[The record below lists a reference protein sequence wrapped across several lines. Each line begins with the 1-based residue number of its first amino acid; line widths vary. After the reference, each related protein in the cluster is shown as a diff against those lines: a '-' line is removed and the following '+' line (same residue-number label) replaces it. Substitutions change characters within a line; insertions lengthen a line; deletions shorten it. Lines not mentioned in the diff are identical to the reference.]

1 MTMHTPRGTAPNTHA
16 GTRMR
21 GLAAAALAAAGL
33 SLSACAAEDD
43 GTRSAA
49 SAQGR
54 QCFWAGSVNGFR
66 DAPGDDQIYIDV
78 GVNETYLFQTFGSC
92 PDLDF
97 TEALALESGPS
108 NYVCDAR
115 DVDLIIPEPVAGPRK
130 CPVRMIRKL
139 EPGEPG
145 MQ

>member
-1 MTMHTPRGTAPNTHA
+1 MTTPLRQAVTCR
-16 GTRMR
+16 TRVR
-21 GLAAAALAAAGL
+21 AFIALAAGL
-33 SLSACAAEDD
+33 ALAACATDD
-43 GTRSAA
+43 SGMRTA
-49 SAQGR
+49 SSEGR

-78 GVNETYLFQTFGSC
+78 GANETFLFQTFGSC

-97 TEALALESGPS
+97 TEALALESRPS
-108 NYVCDAR
+108 NFICDAR
-115 DVDLIIPEPVAGPRK
+115 DVDLIIPDPVAGPRQ

-145 MQ
+145 AR